1 MTREAID
8 IILKIWEDQG
18 PFEYKGKF
26 WNVNIPDTMYGTL
39 KYFLNPYQKPH
50 PPIGVASVNVGSETL
65 KIAGERGFIPMS
77 LGLNGEYIASHW
89 DAVSEGAART
99 GKTPSRTDWR
109 IVRDVF
115 VADSDDEAYEAG
127 VNGMLGRVWRDYLL
141 PLFGEFDLKKVFKHD
156 PAMPDSAVTVEY
168 LAERLWLIGSPDTV
182 ERKLRDLY
190 EISGGFGT
198 LLVLIYDYMENQAE
212 WEKSMRL
219 LAKEVMPRFAG

>member
-1 MTREAID
+1 MGNTSPAI
-8 IILKIWEDQG
+8 G
-18 PFEYKGKF
+18 TPF
-26 WNVNIPDTMYGTL
+26 V
-39 KYFLNPYQKPH
+39 
-50 PPIGVASVNVGSETL
+50 
-65 KIAGERGFIPMS
+65 RGLLEP
-77 LGLNGEYIASHW
+77 
-89 DAVSEGAART
+89 

-115 VADSDDEAYEAG
+115 VADSDDEAYDAG
-127 VNGMLGRVWRDYLL
+127 VNGMLGRVWRDYLM

-168 LAERLWLIGSPDTV
+168 LAEYLWLIGSPDTV

-198 LLVLIYDYMENQAE
+198 LLVLIYDYMDKQAE

-219 LAKEVMPRFAG
+219 LAKEVMPRFPD

>member
-1 MTREAID
+1 
-8 IILKIWEDQG
+8 
-18 PFEYKGKF
+18 
-26 WNVNIPDTMYGTL
+26 
-39 KYFLNPYQKPH
+39 
-50 PPIGVASVNVGSETL
+50 
-65 KIAGERGFIPMS
+65 MS

-89 DAVSEGAART
+89 EAVCEGAART

-198 LLVLIYDYMENQAE
+198 LLVLIYDYMDNQAG

-219 LAKEVMPRFAG
+219 LAKEVMPRFSD